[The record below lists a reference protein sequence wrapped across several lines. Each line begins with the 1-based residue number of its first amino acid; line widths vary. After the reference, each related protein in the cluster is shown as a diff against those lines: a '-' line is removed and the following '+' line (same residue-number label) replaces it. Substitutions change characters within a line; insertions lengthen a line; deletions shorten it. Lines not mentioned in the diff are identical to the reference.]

1 MKTREERQKAKQEK
15 EEKKYLDDLLED
27 SGSKVVMT
35 DTLVNQGLISLFTTI
50 AIFTAIVVLVVGL
63 YHASIIS
70 ETIAFIGIA
79 TASILLSVIGT
90 IVFIRGNKNDE
101 FSE

>member
-35 DTLVNQGLISLFTTI
+35 DTLVNQGLISLFTAI
-50 AIFTAIVVLVVGL
+50 AIFTAIVVIVVGL

-70 ETIAFIGIA
+70 ETIAFIGIT

>member
-35 DTLVNQGLISLFTTI
+35 DALVNQGLISLFTAI
-50 AIFTAIVVLVVGL
+50 AIFTAIVVIVVGL

-70 ETIAFIGIA
+70 ETIAFIGIT